1 MRRTESSG
9 KLLSLIHFADRKKKK
24 EILNVEIR
32 FDSSLR

>member
-9 KLLSLIHFADRKKKK
+9 KLLSLIHFADRKKK